1 MFTHQFFDIG
11 IFNLELKRKW
21 ESEVQ
26 RNFEPRLQVLRD
38 KNKGL
43 SNELENTNRRLSRK
57 IENLQTSAK
66 SYRAQIE
73 KFEKDLKTKTE
84 ECGRIQIRA
93 DKAKARNDAKME
105 KMKDHNTKLKNEFS
119 SEKEK
124 SQKLAN
130 EVSELKNCLT
140 NSVHECPICACE
152 LFKDHSPVSLKMRL
166 TKISEKNLSLTASC
180 NYG

>member
-1 MFTHQFFDIG
+1 M
-11 IFNLELKRKW
+11 NLELKRKL

-57 IENLQTSAK
+57 IENLQTNAK

-119 SEKEK
+119 NEKEK

-130 EVSELKNCLT
+130 EISELKNCLIKSAKKSGDT
-140 NSVHECPICACE
+140 KNIDSNSAHECPICACE
-152 LFKDHSPVSLKMRL
+152 LFEDHSPVSLKIRL
-166 TKISEKNLSLTASC
+166 TNVQR
-180 NYG
+180 